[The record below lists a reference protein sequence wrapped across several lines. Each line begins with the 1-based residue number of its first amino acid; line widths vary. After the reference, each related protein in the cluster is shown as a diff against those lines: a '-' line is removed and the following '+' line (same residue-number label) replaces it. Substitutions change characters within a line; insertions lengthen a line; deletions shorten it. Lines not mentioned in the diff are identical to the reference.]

1 MFLFI
6 VIVVLIGFVF
16 FVKHMFNEH
25 PNFSRVFFPIL
36 LISAFPI
43 YALVSDDLEAAIV
56 VIKIEA
62 VIIFIGSFIVGV
74 SYLTENFYNFNT
86 IMKFI
91 AVKFFTLGVT
101 DKQKIIKLKKINKLV
116 VYAKEKKEESE
127 EKANKKM
134 LEKLFLR
141 CSKNYKIITNSIKKS
156 MSEYINSG
164 YVTLKFSEPTR
175 ENINGAIRI
184 YTKSSKPV
192 MKITIRGAAN
202 EDEEGYYFYYLE
214 PNPFLDSS
222 DSLKDYSSNSPNA
235 IINKAKKYL
244 LKYFESNI
252 EELDK

>member
-1 MFLFI
+1 
-6 VIVVLIGFVF
+6 
-16 FVKHMFNEH
+16 
-25 PNFSRVFFPIL
+25 
-36 LISAFPI
+36 
-43 YALVSDDLEAAIV
+43 
-56 VIKIEA
+56 
-62 VIIFIGSFIVGV
+62 
-74 SYLTENFYNFNT
+74 
-86 IMKFI
+86 
-91 AVKFFTLGVT
+91 
-101 DKQKIIKLKKINKLV
+101 
-116 VYAKEKKEESE
+116 
-127 EKANKKM
+127 
-134 LEKLFLR
+134 
-141 CSKNYKIITNSIKKS
+141 

-202 EDEEGYYFYYLE
+202 ENEGGYSFYYLE

-222 DSLKDYSSNSPNA
+222 DSLKDYSSDSPNA